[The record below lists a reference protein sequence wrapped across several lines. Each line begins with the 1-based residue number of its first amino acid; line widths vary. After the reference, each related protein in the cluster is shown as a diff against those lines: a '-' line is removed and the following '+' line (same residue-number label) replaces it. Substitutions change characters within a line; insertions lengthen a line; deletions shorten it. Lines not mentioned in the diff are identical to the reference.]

1 MSSLSSCKEMKETE
15 QKKILFPK
23 LNQRNIFILIIITHY
38 YLTDVLLIL
47 KQFLKSD
54 YKAFSRIVIN
64 KSESIE
70 AMHQKKPVL
79 LY

>member
-1 MSSLSSCKEMKETE
+1 MKETE

-23 LNQRNIFILIIITHY
+23 LNQRNILILIIITHY

-47 KQFLKSD
+47 KQFLKSNH
-54 YKAFSRIVIN
+54 KAFSRTVIN

-70 AMHQKKPVL
+70 VMHQKKPVL